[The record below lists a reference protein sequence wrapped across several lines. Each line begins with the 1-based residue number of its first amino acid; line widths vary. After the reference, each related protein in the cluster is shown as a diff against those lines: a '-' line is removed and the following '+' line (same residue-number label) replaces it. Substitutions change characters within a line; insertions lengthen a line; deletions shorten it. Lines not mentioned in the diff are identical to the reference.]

1 MTTAFI
7 LITAIL
13 ILGGVI
19 ATVGDRIGTRVGKK
33 RLSLFNLRPKKTAVV
48 VTILTGIGIS
58 ASTLASL
65 FLVDEGL
72 RKGVFELEDIQN
84 DLRNKREQL
93 EGTANNLEITKREL
107 AEARNQQAQ
116 AQKKL
121 EAINRSLQA
130 ANTKQR
136 LTQAQLNKTLKQQAR
151 TQALLQST
159 QDKLNQVAT
168 RYKNAIDELQSIIDQ
183 RDNKIKEIQQL
194 KAESLQLKEDRK
206 RLIADAKKALS
217 QAEAAIN
224 KRDRELANR
233 QEAIEK
239 RDQKIVQLD
248 KQIQE
253 RNSEI
258 TSREKMIAQR
268 QKVINEKQA
277 RLSELESQQA
287 SLEQQLAKLGQ
298 SNRDLRLG
306 KLALVRGQV
315 IAEAVVRVEKPL
327 AAKQAVIKLLQEA
340 NLSALTKL
348 SEPGSNLSKDGKPS
362 ILFAT
367 AKQIQQLSKQIDD
380 GREYVV
386 RIFSAGNYVRGE
398 KRIEFFADAAPNQIV
413 FQRGEVLATTTA
425 DPQNMTPDQVRQR
438 LELLISASQF
448 RARNAGILESIQ
460 IDGNFIRFVALL
472 RQYNQSLEIKA
483 VAAQDTKRAGP
494 LKVKIV
500 TMLNGQVIF
509 ST

>member
-33 RLSLFNLRPKKTAVV
+33 RLSLFNLRPKKTAVL

-72 RKGVFELEDIQN
+72 RKGVFELEDIQR
-84 DLRNKREQL
+84 DLRLKREQL
-93 EGTANNLEITKREL
+93 EGTTTNLKITKNEL
-107 AEARNQQAQ
+107 EQARKQQAQ
-116 AQKKL
+116 AEQDL
-121 EAINRSLQA
+121 QIINRSLQA

-136 LTQAQLNKTLKQQAR
+136 QTEAQLNQTLKQQAR
-151 TQALLQST
+151 TQALLQGT
-159 QDKLNQVAT
+159 QSKLNQVAI
-168 RYKNAIDELQSIIDQ
+168 RYKKAIEELQSLIDERNNQ
-183 RDNKIKEIQQL
+183 IKEIKQL
-194 KAESLQLKEDRK
+194 RAERR
-206 RLIADAKKALS
+206 RLYLEAKQALE
-217 QAEAAIN
+217 QAETAIN
-224 KRDRELANR
+224 KRDRELDKR

-239 RDQKIVQLD
+239 RDQKIAQLD

-258 TSREKMIAQR
+258 ASREKMIAQR

-277 RLSELESQQA
+277 RLSDLERQQA
-287 SLEQQLAKLGQ
+287 SLEQQLTKLGQ

-315 IAEAVVRVEKPL
+315 IAEAVVSVEKPE
-327 AAKQAVIKLLQEA
+327 AAEQAVIKLLQSA
-340 NLSALTKL
+340 NRSAIQQL
-348 SEPGSNLSKDGKPS
+348 SEPGSNSGKNDQQS

-367 AKQIQQLSKQIDD
+367 AQQIEQLSKQIDD

-398 KRIEFFADAAPNQIV
+398 KRIEFFADAATNEIV

-425 DPQNMTPDQVRQR
+425 DPQTMTPDQIRQR

-448 RARNAGILESIQ
+448 RARNAGILENIQ
-460 IDGNFIRFVALL
+460 IEGTFIRFVALL
-472 RQYNQSLEIKA
+472 RQYNQSLDIKA
-483 VAAQDTKRAGP
+483 VAAQDTYRAGP
-494 LKVKIV
+494 LKVKLVAI
-500 TMLNGQVIF
+500 LNGKIIF